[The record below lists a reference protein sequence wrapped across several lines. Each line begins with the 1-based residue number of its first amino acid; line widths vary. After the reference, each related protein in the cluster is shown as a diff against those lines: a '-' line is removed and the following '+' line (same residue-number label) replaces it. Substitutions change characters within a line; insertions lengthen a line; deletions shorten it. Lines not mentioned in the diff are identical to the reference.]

1 MSCNNK
7 ELIQGAEEFLN
18 SLQENYILSLFG
30 FLSSL
35 LEAHSTWFLP
45 CTNRYVEEFLIF
57 FAILPLCKT
66 SDLPLGWHNFFKY
79 LFILQAAFSTLF
91 LIWIKKRSINYFNKF
106 SYLPFF
112 WWITLVESVSNLQA
126 ASTTQF
132 WIKKLY
138 KWQFIDLW
146 SITMAY
152 SAGFSLILR

>member
-7 ELIQGAEEFLN
+7 ELIQGAEDFLN

-79 LFILQAAFSTLF
+79 LFILQAVFSTLF
-91 LIWIKKRSINYFNKF
+91 LIWIKKD
-106 SYLPFF
+106 P
-112 WWITLVESVSNLQA
+112 
-126 ASTTQF
+126 
-132 WIKKLY
+132 
-138 KWQFIDLW
+138 
-146 SITMAY
+146 
-152 SAGFSLILR
+152 